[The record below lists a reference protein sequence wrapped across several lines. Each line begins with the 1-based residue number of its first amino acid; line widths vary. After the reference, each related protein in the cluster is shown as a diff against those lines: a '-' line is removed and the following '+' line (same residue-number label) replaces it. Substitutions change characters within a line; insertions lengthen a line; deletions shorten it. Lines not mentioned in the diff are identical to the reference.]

1 MCVCVCVCVF
11 IYLLFLGKNKTFTSY
26 CLYLKKFLFHLVLHQ
41 IRSEASLSAGEVI
54 SGDGEGNLRGVQ
66 RFLQPPPGG
75 RQQVCFR
82 DQPLDEL
89 LQLGPPAVDV
99 LQAAAQ
105 VFGAHG
111 LRVIGEPLLGG
122 VFGAPVA
129 RRGQTGGCTRV
140 HVFFNGGLRV
150 CDQRL

>member
-1 MCVCVCVCVF
+1 MVRESDSQSKGCELESRAGRNC
-11 IYLLFLGKNKTFTSY
+11 GWGES
-26 CLYLKKFLFHLVLHQ
+26 
-41 IRSEASLSAGEVI
+41 SLSAGEVI

-82 DQPLDEL
+82 DQPLDEV

-105 VFGAHG
+105 VPGVGLRFQRFGLGANP
-111 LRVIGEPLLGG
+111 LRSRVIGEPLLGG